1 MNEIMI
7 DLQGGAKAPLY
18 EKIYEYIKNE
28 IVDGKISKGEK
39 LPSTRLLA
47 KNLSVSRSTAELAYD
62 QLLAE
67 GYIEAEPYRGYFVCD
82 IEALYQLEQR
92 NHMQEKLQAGQSW
105 QLGWKT
111 ETEKKVENLTAEIS
125 LKHGAGSSKQKEI
138 DFSPYTIDTQ
148 NFPYNVWRKLHK
160 NVLLDDREE
169 ILLSGDGQGDYEL
182 RVAIADYLHQA
193 RGVNC
198 VAEQIIIG
206 AGNEYLE
213 LLLAQVLG
221 EKKTVLMDDPTY
233 LQAYRTFSNM
243 GYLVKNIPAEQGS
256 MPIEAVRRENAD
268 ILYVMPSHQFPLG
281 TVMPLKQRLEL
292 LKWASEKEGRY
303 LIEDDHDSEYRY
315 KGKPIPSLQSID
327 HEEKVIY
334 LGTFSKSIAP
344 SLRISYMVL
353 PLHLL
358 KKYQESCSFYST
370 TVSKIQQEVLRE
382 FIRGGYF
389 GHQKSNVDVERFR
402 EDMERAYCPNKVAVA
417 DVDGD
422 GTVEL
427 LIFTVGF
434 YMADITEY
442 VYRYSEEKNGFELEF
457 AYAGGCDYYEH
468 GVIKASPLHS
478 MYSDYQDGFWPYS
491 VYQYDE
497 NKKEFV
503 EKVSVDQIT
512 NVPINSDVFPEEYD
526 KDGDGKVYI
535 VDQGESVKYLD
546 EQEYLEW
553 KKQIFWMPEMK
564 IESCELGEILK

>member
-28 IVDGKISKGEK
+28 IVDGKISRGEK

-47 KNLSVSRSTAELAYD
+47 KNLSVSRSTVELAYD

-92 NHMQEKLQAGQSW
+92 NHIQEKLQAGQSW
-105 QLGWKT
+105 QPGWKT
-111 ETEKKVENLTAEIS
+111 EI
-125 LKHGAGSSKQKEI
+125 KHGAGSSKQKEI

-213 LLLAQVLG
+213 LLLTQVLG

-268 ILYVMPSHQFPLG
+268 VLYVMPSHQFPLG

-353 PLHLL
+353 PQHLL
-358 KKYQESCSFYST
+358 KNYQKFCGFYST

-382 FIRGGYF
+382 FISGGYF
-389 GHQKSNVDVERFR
+389 GRHLNKMRGIYKNKHDFLVSELKKRPWVENIAGDNAGLHVLVQVDTQMSE
-402 EDMERAYCPNKVAVA
+402 EELCERAAEQGIHLMGISEHYIHKPPVSKPII
-417 DVDGD
+417 
-422 GTVEL
+422 L
-427 LIFTVGF
+427 LG
-434 YMADITEY
+434 YGKPD
-442 VYRYSEEKNGFELEF
+442 EKKILE
-457 AYAGGCDYYEH
+457 GLNRLE
-468 GVIKASPLHS
+468 
-478 MYSDYQDGFWPYS
+478 
-491 VYQYDE
+491 
-497 NKKEFV
+497 
-503 EKVSVDQIT
+503 QI
-512 NVPINSDVFPEEYD
+512 
-526 KDGDGKVYI
+526 
-535 VDQGESVKYLD
+535 
-546 EQEYLEW
+546 
-553 KKQIFWMPEMK
+553 
-564 IESCELGEILK
+564 ILK

>member
-1 MNEIMI
+1 MI

-47 KNLSVSRSTAELAYD
+47 KNLSVSRSTVELAYD

-92 NHMQEKLQAGQSW
+92 NHMQEKLQAGQDW
-105 QLGWKT
+105 QPGWKT
-111 ETEKKVENLTAEIS
+111 EI
-125 LKHGAGSSKQKEI
+125 KHGAGSSKQKEI

-169 ILLSGDGQGDYEL
+169 ILLSGDGQGDHEL
-182 RVAIADYLHQA
+182 RMAIADYLHQA

-353 PLHLL
+353 PQHLL
-358 KKYQESCSFYST
+358 KNYQRYCGFYST
-370 TVSKIQQEVLRE
+370 TVSKIQQEVLCG

-389 GHQKSNVDVERFR
+389 GRHLNKMRGIYKNKHDFLVSELKKRPWVENIAGDNAGLHVLVQVDTQMSE
-402 EDMERAYCPNKVAVA
+402 EELCERAAEQGIHLMGISEHYIHKPPVSKPV
-417 DVDGD
+417 
-422 GTVEL
+422 L
-427 LIFTVGF
+427 LLG
-434 YMADITEY
+434 YGKPD
-442 VYRYSEEKNGFELEF
+442 EKRILE
-457 AYAGGCDYYEH
+457 GLDRLEH
-468 GVIKASPLHS
+468 
-478 MYSDYQDGFWPYS
+478 M
-491 VYQYDE
+491 
-497 NKKEFV
+497 
-503 EKVSVDQIT
+503 
-512 NVPINSDVFPEEYD
+512 
-526 KDGDGKVYI
+526 
-535 VDQGESVKYLD
+535 
-546 EQEYLEW
+546 
-553 KKQIFWMPEMK
+553 
-564 IESCELGEILK
+564 ILK

>member
-47 KNLSVSRSTAELAYD
+47 KNLSVSRSTVELAYD

-82 IEALYQLEQR
+82 VEALYQLEQR
-92 NHMQEKLQAGQSW
+92 NHMQEKLQAGQDW
-105 QLGWKT
+105 QPGWKT
-111 ETEKKVENLTAEIS
+111 EI
-125 LKHGAGSSKQKEI
+125 KHGAGSSKQKEI

-169 ILLSGDGQGDYEL
+169 ILLSGDGQGDHEL
-182 RVAIADYLHQA
+182 RMAIADYLHQA

-353 PLHLL
+353 PQHLL
-358 KKYQESCSFYST
+358 KNYQRYCGFYST
-370 TVSKIQQEVLRE
+370 TVSKIQQEVLCG

-389 GHQKSNVDVERFR
+389 GRHLNKMRGIYKNKHDFLVSELKKRPWVENIAGDNAGLHVLVQVDTQMSE
-402 EDMERAYCPNKVAVA
+402 EELCERAAEQGIHLMGISEHYIHKPPVSKPV
-417 DVDGD
+417 
-422 GTVEL
+422 L
-427 LIFTVGF
+427 LLG
-434 YMADITEY
+434 YGKPD
-442 VYRYSEEKNGFELEF
+442 EKKILE
-457 AYAGGCDYYEH
+457 GLNRLE
-468 GVIKASPLHS
+468 
-478 MYSDYQDGFWPYS
+478 
-491 VYQYDE
+491 
-497 NKKEFV
+497 
-503 EKVSVDQIT
+503 QI
-512 NVPINSDVFPEEYD
+512 
-526 KDGDGKVYI
+526 
-535 VDQGESVKYLD
+535 
-546 EQEYLEW
+546 
-553 KKQIFWMPEMK
+553 
-564 IESCELGEILK
+564 ILK

>member
-1 MNEIMI
+1 MIEIMI

-18 EKIYEYIKNE
+18 EKIYEFIKKE

-47 KNLSVSRSTAELAYD
+47 KNLSVSRSTVEMSYD

-67 GYIEAEPYRGYFVCD
+67 GYIEAKPCRGYFVCD
-82 IEALYQLEQR
+82 IDELYQLEQHR
-92 NHMQEKLQAGQSW
+92 PAPD
-105 QLGWKT
+105 
-111 ETEKKVENLTAEIS
+111 NLS
-125 LKHGAGSSKQKEI
+125 LKNQFMKAQNVPQSGFKAMEPVKKQEI
-138 DFSPYTIDTQ
+138 DFSPYSIDTQ
-148 NFPYNVWRKLHK
+148 NFPYNIWRKLHK

-198 VAEQIIIG
+198 DAAQIIIG

-213 LLLAQVLG
+213 ILLAQVLG
-221 EKKTVLMDDPTY
+221 ENKTVLMEDPTY
-233 LQAYRTFSNM
+233 LQAYRTFCNM
-243 GYLVKNIPAEQGS
+243 GYSVKNIPNEHGS
-256 MPIEAVRRENAD
+256 MPIEAVRRENPD

-292 LKWASEKEGRY
+292 LKWASEKEDRY

-353 PLHLL
+353 PQHLL
-358 KKYQESCSFYST
+358 KNYQNSCGFYST

-389 GHQKSNVDVERFR
+389 GRHLNKMRGIYKNKHDFLVNELKKRPWVEKI
-402 EDMERAYCPNKVAVA
+402 A
-417 DVDGD
+417 GD
-422 GTVEL
+422 NAGLHVLVQVNTSLTEQEL
-427 LIFTVGF
+427 CEKAAEQGIHLMGISEHYIHKPPVSKPVLLLG
-434 YMADITEY
+434 YGKPD
-442 VYRYSEEKNGFELEF
+442 EEKILE
-457 AYAGGCDYYEH
+457 GLRRLDGIIET
-468 GVIKASPLHS
+468 GV
-478 MYSDYQDGFWPYS
+478 
-491 VYQYDE
+491 
-497 NKKEFV
+497 
-503 EKVSVDQIT
+503 
-512 NVPINSDVFPEEYD
+512 
-526 KDGDGKVYI
+526 
-535 VDQGESVKYLD
+535 
-546 EQEYLEW
+546 
-553 KKQIFWMPEMK
+553 
-564 IESCELGEILK
+564 

>member
-92 NHMQEKLQAGQSW
+92 NHMQEKLQAGQDW
-105 QLGWKT
+105 QPGWKT
-111 ETEKKVENLTAEIS
+111 EI
-125 LKHGAGSSKQKEI
+125 KHGAGSSKQKEI

-169 ILLSGDGQGDYEL
+169 ILLSGDVQGDHEL
-182 RVAIADYLHQA
+182 RMAIADYLHQA

-233 LQAYRTFSNM
+233 LQAYRTFSNI

-353 PLHLL
+353 PQHLL
-358 KKYQESCSFYST
+358 KNYQRYCGFYST
-370 TVSKIQQEVLRE
+370 TVSKIQQEVLCG

-389 GHQKSNVDVERFR
+389 GRHLNKMRGIYKNKHDFLVSELKKRPWVENIAGDNAGLHVLVQVDSQMSE
-402 EDMERAYCPNKVAVA
+402 EELCERAAEQGIHLMGISEHYIHKPPVSKPV
-417 DVDGD
+417 
-422 GTVEL
+422 L
-427 LIFTVGF
+427 LLG
-434 YMADITEY
+434 YGKPD
-442 VYRYSEEKNGFELEF
+442 EKRILE
-457 AYAGGCDYYEH
+457 GLDRLEH
-468 GVIKASPLHS
+468 
-478 MYSDYQDGFWPYS
+478 M
-491 VYQYDE
+491 
-497 NKKEFV
+497 
-503 EKVSVDQIT
+503 
-512 NVPINSDVFPEEYD
+512 
-526 KDGDGKVYI
+526 
-535 VDQGESVKYLD
+535 
-546 EQEYLEW
+546 
-553 KKQIFWMPEMK
+553 
-564 IESCELGEILK
+564 ILK

>member
-28 IVDGKISKGEK
+28 IVDGKISRGEK

-47 KNLSVSRSTAELAYD
+47 NNLSVSRSTVELAYD

-92 NHMQEKLQAGQSW
+92 NHIQEKLQAGQSW
-105 QLGWKT
+105 QPGWKT
-111 ETEKKVENLTAEIS
+111 EI
-125 LKHGAGSSKQKEI
+125 KHGAGSSKQKEI

-213 LLLAQVLG
+213 LLLTQVLG

-268 ILYVMPSHQFPLG
+268 VLYVMPSHQFPLG

-353 PLHLL
+353 PQHLL
-358 KKYQESCSFYST
+358 KNYQNFCGFYST

-382 FIRGGYF
+382 FISGGYF
-389 GHQKSNVDVERFR
+389 GRHLNKMRGIYKNKHDFLVSELKKRPWVENIAGDNAGLHVLVQVDTQMSE
-402 EDMERAYCPNKVAVA
+402 EELCERAAEQGIHLMGISEHYIHKPPVSKPVI
-417 DVDGD
+417 
-422 GTVEL
+422 L
-427 LIFTVGF
+427 LG
-434 YMADITEY
+434 YGKPD
-442 VYRYSEEKNGFELEF
+442 EKKILE
-457 AYAGGCDYYEH
+457 GLNRLE
-468 GVIKASPLHS
+468 
-478 MYSDYQDGFWPYS
+478 
-491 VYQYDE
+491 
-497 NKKEFV
+497 
-503 EKVSVDQIT
+503 QI
-512 NVPINSDVFPEEYD
+512 
-526 KDGDGKVYI
+526 
-535 VDQGESVKYLD
+535 
-546 EQEYLEW
+546 
-553 KKQIFWMPEMK
+553 
-564 IESCELGEILK
+564 ILK

>member
-47 KNLSVSRSTAELAYD
+47 KNLSVSRSTVELAYD

-82 IEALYQLEQR
+82 VEALYQLEQR
-92 NHMQEKLQAGQSW
+92 NHMQEKLQAGQDW
-105 QLGWKT
+105 QPGWKT
-111 ETEKKVENLTAEIS
+111 EI
-125 LKHGAGSSKQKEI
+125 KHGAGSSKQKEI

-169 ILLSGDGQGDYEL
+169 ILLSGDGQGDHEL
-182 RVAIADYLHQA
+182 RMAIADYLHQA

-353 PLHLL
+353 PQHLL
-358 KKYQESCSFYST
+358 KNYQRYCGFYST
-370 TVSKIQQEVLRE
+370 TVSKIQQEVLCG

-389 GHQKSNVDVERFR
+389 GRHLNKMRGIYKNKHDFLVSELKKRPWVENIAGDNAGLHVLVQVDTQMSE
-402 EDMERAYCPNKVAVA
+402 EELCERAAEQGIHLMGISEHYIHKPPVSKPV
-417 DVDGD
+417 
-422 GTVEL
+422 L
-427 LIFTVGF
+427 LLG
-434 YMADITEY
+434 YGKPD
-442 VYRYSEEKNGFELEF
+442 EKRILE
-457 AYAGGCDYYEH
+457 GLDRLEH
-468 GVIKASPLHS
+468 
-478 MYSDYQDGFWPYS
+478 M
-491 VYQYDE
+491 
-497 NKKEFV
+497 
-503 EKVSVDQIT
+503 
-512 NVPINSDVFPEEYD
+512 
-526 KDGDGKVYI
+526 
-535 VDQGESVKYLD
+535 
-546 EQEYLEW
+546 
-553 KKQIFWMPEMK
+553 
-564 IESCELGEILK
+564 ILK

>member
-47 KNLSVSRSTAELAYD
+47 KNLSVSRSTVELAYD

-92 NHMQEKLQAGQSW
+92 NHMQEKLQAGQDW
-105 QLGWKT
+105 QPGWKT
-111 ETEKKVENLTAEIS
+111 EIKR
-125 LKHGAGSSKQKEI
+125 GAGSSKQKEI

-169 ILLSGDGQGDYEL
+169 ILLSGDGQGDHEL
-182 RVAIADYLHQA
+182 RMAIADYLHQA

-198 VAEQIIIG
+198 VAEQIVIG

-213 LLLAQVLG
+213 ILLAQVLG

-315 KGKPIPSLQSID
+315 KGKPIPALQSID

-353 PLHLL
+353 PQHLL
-358 KKYQESCSFYST
+358 KNYQSYCGFYST
-370 TVSKIQQEVLRE
+370 TVSKIQQEVLCG

-389 GHQKSNVDVERFR
+389 GRHLNKMRGIYKNKHDFLVSELKKRPWVENIAGDNAGLHVLVQVDTQMSE
-402 EDMERAYCPNKVAVA
+402 EELCERAAEQGIHLMGISEHYIHKPPVSKPV
-417 DVDGD
+417 
-422 GTVEL
+422 L
-427 LIFTVGF
+427 LLG
-434 YMADITEY
+434 YGKPD
-442 VYRYSEEKNGFELEF
+442 EKRILE
-457 AYAGGCDYYEH
+457 GLNRLEH
-468 GVIKASPLHS
+468 
-478 MYSDYQDGFWPYS
+478 M
-491 VYQYDE
+491 
-497 NKKEFV
+497 
-503 EKVSVDQIT
+503 
-512 NVPINSDVFPEEYD
+512 
-526 KDGDGKVYI
+526 
-535 VDQGESVKYLD
+535 
-546 EQEYLEW
+546 
-553 KKQIFWMPEMK
+553 
-564 IESCELGEILK
+564 ILK

>member
-47 KNLSVSRSTAELAYD
+47 KNLSVSRSTVELAYD

-92 NHMQEKLQAGQSW
+92 NHMQEKLQAGQDW
-105 QLGWKT
+105 QPGWKT
-111 ETEKKVENLTAEIS
+111 EI
-125 LKHGAGSSKQKEI
+125 KHGAGSSKQKEI

-169 ILLSGDGQGDYEL
+169 ILLSGDGQGDHEL
-182 RVAIADYLHQA
+182 RMAIADYLHQA

-213 LLLAQVLG
+213 ILLAQVLG

-353 PLHLL
+353 PQHLL
-358 KKYQESCSFYST
+358 KNYQSYCGFYST
-370 TVSKIQQEVLRE
+370 TVSKIQQEVLCG

-389 GHQKSNVDVERFR
+389 GRHLNKMRGIYKNKHDFLVSELKKRPWVENIAGDNAGLHVLVQVDTQMSE
-402 EDMERAYCPNKVAVA
+402 EELCERAAEQGIHLMGISEHYIHKPPVSKPV
-417 DVDGD
+417 
-422 GTVEL
+422 L
-427 LIFTVGF
+427 LLG
-434 YMADITEY
+434 YGKPD
-442 VYRYSEEKNGFELEF
+442 EKRILE
-457 AYAGGCDYYEH
+457 GLNRLEQ
-468 GVIKASPLHS
+468 VIL
-478 MYSDYQDGFWPYS
+478 
-491 VYQYDE
+491 
-497 NKKEFV
+497 
-503 EKVSVDQIT
+503 
-512 NVPINSDVFPEEYD
+512 
-526 KDGDGKVYI
+526 
-535 VDQGESVKYLD
+535 VK
-546 EQEYLEW
+546 
-553 KKQIFWMPEMK
+553 
-564 IESCELGEILK
+564 

>member
-92 NHMQEKLQAGQSW
+92 NHMQEKLQAGQDW
-105 QLGWKT
+105 QPGWKT
-111 ETEKKVENLTAEIS
+111 EI
-125 LKHGAGSSKQKEI
+125 KHGAGSSKQKEI

-353 PLHLL
+353 PQHLL
-358 KKYQESCSFYST
+358 KNYQRYCGFYST
-370 TVSKIQQEVLRE
+370 TVSKIQQEVLCG

-389 GHQKSNVDVERFR
+389 GRHLNKMRGIYKNKHDFLVSELKKRPWVENIAGDNAGLHVLVQVDTQMSE
-402 EDMERAYCPNKVAVA
+402 EELCERAAEQGIHLMGISEHYIHKPPVSKPV
-417 DVDGD
+417 
-422 GTVEL
+422 L
-427 LIFTVGF
+427 LLG
-434 YMADITEY
+434 YGKPD
-442 VYRYSEEKNGFELEF
+442 EKRILE
-457 AYAGGCDYYEH
+457 GLDRLEH
-468 GVIKASPLHS
+468 
-478 MYSDYQDGFWPYS
+478 M
-491 VYQYDE
+491 
-497 NKKEFV
+497 
-503 EKVSVDQIT
+503 
-512 NVPINSDVFPEEYD
+512 
-526 KDGDGKVYI
+526 
-535 VDQGESVKYLD
+535 
-546 EQEYLEW
+546 
-553 KKQIFWMPEMK
+553 
-564 IESCELGEILK
+564 ILK

>member
-47 KNLSVSRSTAELAYD
+47 KNLSVSRSTVELAYD

-82 IEALYQLEQR
+82 VEALYQLEQR
-92 NHMQEKLQAGQSW
+92 NHMQEKLQAGQDW
-105 QLGWKT
+105 QPGWKT
-111 ETEKKVENLTAEIS
+111 EI
-125 LKHGAGSSKQKEI
+125 KHGAGSSKQKEI

-169 ILLSGDGQGDYEL
+169 ILLSGDGQGDHEL
-182 RVAIADYLHQA
+182 RMAIADYLHQA

-353 PLHLL
+353 PQHLL
-358 KKYQESCSFYST
+358 KNYQNFCGFYST
-370 TVSKIQQEVLRE
+370 TVSKIQQEVLCG

-389 GHQKSNVDVERFR
+389 GRHLNKMRGIYKNKHDFLVSELKKRPWVENIAGDNAGLHVLVQVDTQMSE
-402 EDMERAYCPNKVAVA
+402 EELCERAAEQ
-417 DVDGD
+417 GIHLM
-422 GTVEL
+422 G
-427 LIFTVGF
+427 I
-434 YMADITEY
+434 
-442 VYRYSEEKNGFELEF
+442 SEHYIHK
-457 AYAGGCDYYEH
+457 
-468 GVIKASPLHS
+468 P
-478 MYSDYQDGFWPYS
+478 P
-491 VYQYDE
+491 
-497 NKKEFV
+497 
-503 EKVSVDQIT
+503 VSKPVT
-512 NVPINSDVFPEEYD
+512 SSWVR
-526 KDGDGKVYI
+526 KTG
-535 VDQGESVKYLD
+535 
-546 EQEYLEW
+546 
-553 KKQIFWMPEMK
+553 
-564 IESCELGEILK
+564 

>member
-47 KNLSVSRSTAELAYD
+47 KNLSVSRSTVELAYD

-82 IEALYQLEQR
+82 VEALYQLEQR
-92 NHMQEKLQAGQSW
+92 NHMQEKLQAGQDW
-105 QLGWKT
+105 QPGWKT
-111 ETEKKVENLTAEIS
+111 EI
-125 LKHGAGSSKQKEI
+125 KHGAGSSKQKEI

-169 ILLSGDGQGDYEL
+169 ILLSGDGQGDHEL
-182 RVAIADYLHQA
+182 RMAIADYLHQA

-353 PLHLL
+353 PQHLL
-358 KKYQESCSFYST
+358 KNYQRYCGFYST
-370 TVSKIQQEVLRE
+370 TVSKIQQEVLCG

-389 GHQKSNVDVERFR
+389 GRHLNKMRGIYKNKHDFLVSELKKRPWVENIAGDNAGLHVLVQVDTQ
-402 EDMERAYCPNKVAVA
+402 M
-417 DVDGD
+417 
-422 GTVEL
+422 
-427 LIFTVGF
+427 
-434 YMADITEY
+434 
-442 VYRYSEEKNGFELEF
+442 SEEELCEI
-457 AYAGGCDYYEH
+457 AAEQGIHLMGISEH
-468 GVIKASPLHS
+468 YIHKPPVSKPVILLGYGKP
-478 MYSDYQDGFWPYS
+478 
-491 VYQYDE
+491 DE
-497 NKKEFV
+497 KKILEGLNRL
-503 EKVSVDQIT
+503 EQI
-512 NVPINSDVFPEEYD
+512 
-526 KDGDGKVYI
+526 
-535 VDQGESVKYLD
+535 
-546 EQEYLEW
+546 
-553 KKQIFWMPEMK
+553 
-564 IESCELGEILK
+564 ILK

>member
-92 NHMQEKLQAGQSW
+92 NHMQEKLQAGQDW
-105 QLGWKT
+105 QPGWKT
-111 ETEKKVENLTAEIS
+111 EI
-125 LKHGAGSSKQKEI
+125 KHGAGSSKQKEI

-169 ILLSGDGQGDYEL
+169 ILLSGDGQGDHEL
-182 RVAIADYLHQA
+182 RMAIADYLHQA

-233 LQAYRTFSNM
+233 LQAYRTFSNI

-353 PLHLL
+353 PQHLL
-358 KKYQESCSFYST
+358 KNYQRYCGFYST
-370 TVSKIQQEVLRE
+370 TVSKIQQEVLCG

-389 GHQKSNVDVERFR
+389 GRHLNKMRGIYKNKHDFLVSELKKRPWVENIAGDNAGLHVLVQVDTQMSE
-402 EDMERAYCPNKVAVA
+402 EELCERAAEQGIHLMGISEHYIHKPPVSKPVI
-417 DVDGD
+417 
-422 GTVEL
+422 L
-427 LIFTVGF
+427 LG
-434 YMADITEY
+434 YGKPD
-442 VYRYSEEKNGFELEF
+442 EKKILE
-457 AYAGGCDYYEH
+457 GLNRLEH
-468 GVIKASPLHS
+468 
-478 MYSDYQDGFWPYS
+478 M
-491 VYQYDE
+491 
-497 NKKEFV
+497 
-503 EKVSVDQIT
+503 
-512 NVPINSDVFPEEYD
+512 
-526 KDGDGKVYI
+526 
-535 VDQGESVKYLD
+535 
-546 EQEYLEW
+546 
-553 KKQIFWMPEMK
+553 
-564 IESCELGEILK
+564 ILK

>member
-47 KNLSVSRSTAELAYD
+47 KNLSVSRSTVELAYD

-92 NHMQEKLQAGQSW
+92 NHMQEKLQAGQDW
-105 QLGWKT
+105 QPGWKT
-111 ETEKKVENLTAEIS
+111 EI
-125 LKHGAGSSKQKEI
+125 KHGAGSSKQKEI

-169 ILLSGDGQGDYEL
+169 ILLSGDGQGDHEL
-182 RVAIADYLHQA
+182 RMAIADYLHQA

-353 PLHLL
+353 PQHLL
-358 KKYQESCSFYST
+358 KNYQRYCGFYST
-370 TVSKIQQEVLRE
+370 TVSKIQQEVLCG

-389 GHQKSNVDVERFR
+389 GRHLNKMRGIYKNKHDFLVSELKKRPWVENIAGDNAGLHVLVQVDTQMSE
-402 EDMERAYCPNKVAVA
+402 EELCERAAEQ
-417 DVDGD
+417 GIHLM
-422 GTVEL
+422 G
-427 LIFTVGF
+427 I
-434 YMADITEY
+434 
-442 VYRYSEEKNGFELEF
+442 SEHYIHK
-457 AYAGGCDYYEH
+457 
-468 GVIKASPLHS
+468 P
-478 MYSDYQDGFWPYS
+478 
-491 VYQYDE
+491 
-497 NKKEFV
+497 
-503 EKVSVDQIT
+503 
-512 NVPINSDVFPEEYD
+512 PEERPVLLLGY
-526 KDGDGKVYI
+526 GKP
-535 VDQGESVKYLD
+535 D
-546 EQEYLEW
+546 EQEIQKGLEVL
-553 KKQIFWMPEMK
+553 
-564 IESCELGEILK
+564 ESIVLENRIPPPLR

>member
-47 KNLSVSRSTAELAYD
+47 KNLSVSRSTVELAYD

-82 IEALYQLEQR
+82 VEALYQLEQR
-92 NHMQEKLQAGQSW
+92 NHMQEKLQAGQDW
-105 QLGWKT
+105 QPGWKT
-111 ETEKKVENLTAEIS
+111 EI
-125 LKHGAGSSKQKEI
+125 KHGAGSSKQKEI

-169 ILLSGDGQGDYEL
+169 ILLSGDGQGDHEL
-182 RVAIADYLHQA
+182 RMAIADYLHQA

-353 PLHLL
+353 PQHLL
-358 KKYQESCSFYST
+358 KNYQRYCGFYST
-370 TVSKIQQEVLRE
+370 TVSKIQQEVLCG

-389 GHQKSNVDVERFR
+389 GRHLNKMRGIYKNKHDFLVSELKKRPWVENIAGDNAGLHVLVQVDTQMSE
-402 EDMERAYCPNKVAVA
+402 EELCERAAEQGIHLMGISEHYIHKPPVSKPV
-417 DVDGD
+417 
-422 GTVEL
+422 L
-427 LIFTVGF
+427 LLG
-434 YMADITEY
+434 YGKPD
-442 VYRYSEEKNGFELEF
+442 EKRILE
-457 AYAGGCDYYEH
+457 GLNRLEH
-468 GVIKASPLHS
+468 
-478 MYSDYQDGFWPYS
+478 M
-491 VYQYDE
+491 
-497 NKKEFV
+497 
-503 EKVSVDQIT
+503 
-512 NVPINSDVFPEEYD
+512 
-526 KDGDGKVYI
+526 
-535 VDQGESVKYLD
+535 
-546 EQEYLEW
+546 
-553 KKQIFWMPEMK
+553 
-564 IESCELGEILK
+564 ILK

>member
-47 KNLSVSRSTAELAYD
+47 KNLSVSRSTVELAYD

-82 IEALYQLEQR
+82 VEALYQLEQR
-92 NHMQEKLQAGQSW
+92 NHMQEKLQAGQDW
-105 QLGWKT
+105 QPGWKT
-111 ETEKKVENLTAEIS
+111 EI
-125 LKHGAGSSKQKEI
+125 KHGAGSSKQKEI

-160 NVLLDDREE
+160 KVLLDDREE
-169 ILLSGDGQGDYEL
+169 ILLSGDGQGDHEL
-182 RVAIADYLHQA
+182 RMAIADYLHQA

-233 LQAYRTFSNM
+233 LQAYCTFSNM

-353 PLHLL
+353 PQHLL
-358 KKYQESCSFYST
+358 KNYQRYCGFYST
-370 TVSKIQQEVLRE
+370 TVSKIQQEVLCG

-389 GHQKSNVDVERFR
+389 GRHLNKMRGIYKNKHDFLVSELKKRPWVENIAGDNAGLHVLVQVDTQMSE
-402 EDMERAYCPNKVAVA
+402 EELCERAAEQGIHLMGISEHYIHKPPVSKPV
-417 DVDGD
+417 
-422 GTVEL
+422 L
-427 LIFTVGF
+427 LLG
-434 YMADITEY
+434 YGKPD
-442 VYRYSEEKNGFELEF
+442 EKRILE
-457 AYAGGCDYYEH
+457 GLDRLEH
-468 GVIKASPLHS
+468 
-478 MYSDYQDGFWPYS
+478 M
-491 VYQYDE
+491 
-497 NKKEFV
+497 
-503 EKVSVDQIT
+503 
-512 NVPINSDVFPEEYD
+512 
-526 KDGDGKVYI
+526 
-535 VDQGESVKYLD
+535 
-546 EQEYLEW
+546 
-553 KKQIFWMPEMK
+553 
-564 IESCELGEILK
+564 ILK

>member
-47 KNLSVSRSTAELAYD
+47 KNLSVSRSTVELAYD

-92 NHMQEKLQAGQSW
+92 NHMQEKLQAGQDW
-105 QLGWKT
+105 QPGWKT
-111 ETEKKVENLTAEIS
+111 EI
-125 LKHGAGSSKQKEI
+125 KHGAGSSKQKEI

-169 ILLSGDGQGDYEL
+169 ILLSGDGQGDHEL
-182 RVAIADYLHQA
+182 RMAIADYLHQA

-353 PLHLL
+353 PQHLL
-358 KKYQESCSFYST
+358 KNYQRYCGFYST
-370 TVSKIQQEVLRE
+370 TVSKIQQEVLCG

-389 GHQKSNVDVERFR
+389 GRHLNKMRGIYKNKHDFLVSELKKRPWVENIAGDNAGLHVLVQVDTQMSE
-402 EDMERAYCPNKVAVA
+402 EELCERAAEQGIHLMGISEHYIHKPPVSKPVI
-417 DVDGD
+417 
-422 GTVEL
+422 L
-427 LIFTVGF
+427 LG
-434 YMADITEY
+434 YGKPD
-442 VYRYSEEKNGFELEF
+442 EKKILE
-457 AYAGGCDYYEH
+457 GLNRLEH
-468 GVIKASPLHS
+468 
-478 MYSDYQDGFWPYS
+478 M
-491 VYQYDE
+491 
-497 NKKEFV
+497 
-503 EKVSVDQIT
+503 
-512 NVPINSDVFPEEYD
+512 
-526 KDGDGKVYI
+526 
-535 VDQGESVKYLD
+535 
-546 EQEYLEW
+546 
-553 KKQIFWMPEMK
+553 
-564 IESCELGEILK
+564 ILK

>member
-82 IEALYQLEQR
+82 VEALYQLEQR
-92 NHMQEKLQAGQSW
+92 NHMQEKLQAGQDW
-105 QLGWKT
+105 QPGWKT
-111 ETEKKVENLTAEIS
+111 EI
-125 LKHGAGSSKQKEI
+125 KHGAGSSKQKEI

-169 ILLSGDGQGDYEL
+169 ILLSGDGQGDHEL
-182 RVAIADYLHQA
+182 RMAIADYLHQA

-353 PLHLL
+353 PQHLL
-358 KKYQESCSFYST
+358 KNYQRYCGFYST
-370 TVSKIQQEVLRE
+370 TVSKIQQEVLCG

-389 GHQKSNVDVERFR
+389 GRHLNKMRGIYKNKHDFLVSELKKRPWVENIAGDNAGLHVLVQVDTQMSE
-402 EDMERAYCPNKVAVA
+402 EELCERAAEQGIHLMGISEHYIHKPPVSKPV
-417 DVDGD
+417 
-422 GTVEL
+422 L
-427 LIFTVGF
+427 LLG
-434 YMADITEY
+434 YGKPD
-442 VYRYSEEKNGFELEF
+442 EKRILE
-457 AYAGGCDYYEH
+457 GLDRLEH
-468 GVIKASPLHS
+468 
-478 MYSDYQDGFWPYS
+478 M
-491 VYQYDE
+491 
-497 NKKEFV
+497 
-503 EKVSVDQIT
+503 
-512 NVPINSDVFPEEYD
+512 
-526 KDGDGKVYI
+526 
-535 VDQGESVKYLD
+535 
-546 EQEYLEW
+546 
-553 KKQIFWMPEMK
+553 
-564 IESCELGEILK
+564 ILK

>member
-47 KNLSVSRSTAELAYD
+47 KNLSVSRSTVELAYD

-82 IEALYQLEQR
+82 VEALYQLEQR
-92 NHMQEKLQAGQSW
+92 NHMQEKLQAGQDW
-105 QLGWKT
+105 QPGWKT
-111 ETEKKVENLTAEIS
+111 EI
-125 LKHGAGSSKQKEI
+125 KHGAGSSKQKEI

-169 ILLSGDGQGDYEL
+169 ILLSGDGQGDFEL

-213 LLLAQVLG
+213 ILLAQVLG

-353 PLHLL
+353 PQHLL
-358 KKYQESCSFYST
+358 KNYQSYCGFYST
-370 TVSKIQQEVLRE
+370 TVSKIQQEVLCG

-389 GHQKSNVDVERFR
+389 GRHLNKMRGIYKNKHDFLVSELKKRPWVENIAGDNAGLHVLVQVDTQMSE
-402 EDMERAYCPNKVAVA
+402 EELCERAAEQ
-417 DVDGD
+417 GIHLM
-422 GTVEL
+422 G
-427 LIFTVGF
+427 I
-434 YMADITEY
+434 
-442 VYRYSEEKNGFELEF
+442 SEHYIHK
-457 AYAGGCDYYEH
+457 
-468 GVIKASPLHS
+468 P
-478 MYSDYQDGFWPYS
+478 
-491 VYQYDE
+491 
-497 NKKEFV
+497 
-503 EKVSVDQIT
+503 
-512 NVPINSDVFPEEYD
+512 PEERPVLLLGY
-526 KDGDGKVYI
+526 GKP
-535 VDQGESVKYLD
+535 D
-546 EQEYLEW
+546 EQEIQKGLEVL
-553 KKQIFWMPEMK
+553 
-564 IESCELGEILK
+564 ESIVLENRIPLPLR

>member
-7 DLQGGAKAPLY
+7 DLQGGAKAPIY

-28 IVDGKISKGEK
+28 IVDGKISRGEK

-47 KNLSVSRSTAELAYD
+47 KNLSVSRSTVELAYD

-92 NHMQEKLQAGQSW
+92 NHIQEKLQAGQSW
-105 QLGWKT
+105 QPGWKT
-111 ETEKKVENLTAEIS
+111 EI
-125 LKHGAGSSKQKEI
+125 KHGAGSSKQKEI

-213 LLLAQVLG
+213 LLLTQVLG

-268 ILYVMPSHQFPLG
+268 VLYVMPSHQFPLG

-353 PLHLL
+353 PQHLL
-358 KKYQESCSFYST
+358 KNYQNFCGFYST

-382 FIRGGYF
+382 FISGGYF
-389 GHQKSNVDVERFR
+389 GRHLNKMRGIYKNKHDFLVSELKKRPWVENIAGDNAGLHVLMQVDTQMSE
-402 EDMERAYCPNKVAVA
+402 EELCERAAEQGIHLMGISEHYIHKPPVSKPVI
-417 DVDGD
+417 
-422 GTVEL
+422 L
-427 LIFTVGF
+427 LG
-434 YMADITEY
+434 YGKPD
-442 VYRYSEEKNGFELEF
+442 EKKILE
-457 AYAGGCDYYEH
+457 GLNRLE
-468 GVIKASPLHS
+468 
-478 MYSDYQDGFWPYS
+478 
-491 VYQYDE
+491 
-497 NKKEFV
+497 
-503 EKVSVDQIT
+503 QI
-512 NVPINSDVFPEEYD
+512 
-526 KDGDGKVYI
+526 
-535 VDQGESVKYLD
+535 
-546 EQEYLEW
+546 
-553 KKQIFWMPEMK
+553 
-564 IESCELGEILK
+564 ILK

>member
-47 KNLSVSRSTAELAYD
+47 KNLSVSRSTVELAYD

-82 IEALYQLEQR
+82 VEALYQLEQR
-92 NHMQEKLQAGQSW
+92 NHMQEKLQAGQDW
-105 QLGWKT
+105 QPGWKT
-111 ETEKKVENLTAEIS
+111 EIKR
-125 LKHGAGSSKQKEI
+125 GAGSSKQKEI

-169 ILLSGDGQGDYEL
+169 ILLSGDGQGDHEL
-182 RVAIADYLHQA
+182 RMAIADYLHQA

-353 PLHLL
+353 PQHLL
-358 KKYQESCSFYST
+358 KNYQRYCGFYST
-370 TVSKIQQEVLRE
+370 TVSKIQQEVLCG

-389 GHQKSNVDVERFR
+389 GRHLNKMRGIYKNKHDFLVSELKKRPWVENIAGDNAGLHVLVQVDTQMSE
-402 EDMERAYCPNKVAVA
+402 EELCERAAEQGIHLMGISEHYIHKPPVSKPV
-417 DVDGD
+417 
-422 GTVEL
+422 L
-427 LIFTVGF
+427 LLG
-434 YMADITEY
+434 YGKPD
-442 VYRYSEEKNGFELEF
+442 EKRILE
-457 AYAGGCDYYEH
+457 GLDRLEH
-468 GVIKASPLHS
+468 
-478 MYSDYQDGFWPYS
+478 M
-491 VYQYDE
+491 
-497 NKKEFV
+497 
-503 EKVSVDQIT
+503 
-512 NVPINSDVFPEEYD
+512 
-526 KDGDGKVYI
+526 
-535 VDQGESVKYLD
+535 
-546 EQEYLEW
+546 
-553 KKQIFWMPEMK
+553 
-564 IESCELGEILK
+564 ILK

>member
-47 KNLSVSRSTAELAYD
+47 KNLSVSRSTVELAYD

-82 IEALYQLEQR
+82 VEALYQLEQR
-92 NHMQEKLQAGQSW
+92 NHMQEKLQAGQDW
-105 QLGWKT
+105 QPGWKT
-111 ETEKKVENLTAEIS
+111 EI
-125 LKHGAGSSKQKEI
+125 KHGAGSSKQKEI

-169 ILLSGDGQGDYEL
+169 ILLSGDGQGDHEL
-182 RVAIADYLHQA
+182 RMAIADYLHQA

-353 PLHLL
+353 PQHLL
-358 KKYQESCSFYST
+358 KNYQSYCGFYST
-370 TVSKIQQEVLRE
+370 TVSKIQQEVLCG

-389 GHQKSNVDVERFR
+389 GRHLNKMRGIYKNKHDFLVSELKKRLWVENIAGDNAGLHVLVQVDTQMSE
-402 EDMERAYCPNKVAVA
+402 EELCERAAEQGIHLMGISEHYIHKPPVSKPV
-417 DVDGD
+417 
-422 GTVEL
+422 L
-427 LIFTVGF
+427 LLG
-434 YMADITEY
+434 YGKPD
-442 VYRYSEEKNGFELEF
+442 EKRILE
-457 AYAGGCDYYEH
+457 GLNRLEH
-468 GVIKASPLHS
+468 
-478 MYSDYQDGFWPYS
+478 M
-491 VYQYDE
+491 
-497 NKKEFV
+497 
-503 EKVSVDQIT
+503 
-512 NVPINSDVFPEEYD
+512 
-526 KDGDGKVYI
+526 
-535 VDQGESVKYLD
+535 
-546 EQEYLEW
+546 
-553 KKQIFWMPEMK
+553 
-564 IESCELGEILK
+564 ILK

>member
-47 KNLSVSRSTAELAYD
+47 KNLSVSRSTVELAYD

-82 IEALYQLEQR
+82 VEALYQLEQR
-92 NHMQEKLQAGQSW
+92 NHMQEKLQAGQDW
-105 QLGWKT
+105 QPGWKT
-111 ETEKKVENLTAEIS
+111 EI
-125 LKHGAGSSKQKEI
+125 KHGAGSSKQKEI

-169 ILLSGDGQGDYEL
+169 ILLSGDGQGDHEL
-182 RVAIADYLHQA
+182 RMAIADYLHQA

-213 LLLAQVLG
+213 LLRAQVLG

-315 KGKPIPSLQSID
+315 KGKPIPALQSID

-353 PLHLL
+353 PQHLL
-358 KKYQESCSFYST
+358 KNYQSYCGFYST
-370 TVSKIQQEVLRE
+370 TVSKIQQEVLCG

-389 GHQKSNVDVERFR
+389 GRHLNKMRGIYKNKHDFLVSELKKRPWVENIAGDNAGLHVLVQVDTQMSE
-402 EDMERAYCPNKVAVA
+402 EELCERAAEQGIHLMGISEHYIHKPPVSKPV
-417 DVDGD
+417 
-422 GTVEL
+422 L
-427 LIFTVGF
+427 LLG
-434 YMADITEY
+434 YGKPD
-442 VYRYSEEKNGFELEF
+442 EKRILE
-457 AYAGGCDYYEH
+457 GLNRLEH
-468 GVIKASPLHS
+468 
-478 MYSDYQDGFWPYS
+478 M
-491 VYQYDE
+491 
-497 NKKEFV
+497 
-503 EKVSVDQIT
+503 
-512 NVPINSDVFPEEYD
+512 
-526 KDGDGKVYI
+526 
-535 VDQGESVKYLD
+535 
-546 EQEYLEW
+546 
-553 KKQIFWMPEMK
+553 
-564 IESCELGEILK
+564 ILK

>member
-47 KNLSVSRSTAELAYD
+47 KNLSVSRSTVELAYD

-92 NHMQEKLQAGQSW
+92 NHMQEKLQAGQDW
-105 QLGWKT
+105 QPGWKT
-111 ETEKKVENLTAEIS
+111 EI
-125 LKHGAGSSKQKEI
+125 KHGAGSSKQKEI

-169 ILLSGDGQGDYEL
+169 ILLSGDGQGDHEL
-182 RVAIADYLHQA
+182 RMAIADYLHQA

-233 LQAYRTFSNM
+233 LQAYRTFSNI

-353 PLHLL
+353 PQHLL
-358 KKYQESCSFYST
+358 KNYQSYCGFYST
-370 TVSKIQQEVLRE
+370 TVSKIQQEVLCG

-389 GHQKSNVDVERFR
+389 GRHLNKMRGIYKNKHDFLVSELKKRPWVENIAGDNAGLHVLVQVDTQMSE
-402 EDMERAYCPNKVAVA
+402 EELCERAAEQ
-417 DVDGD
+417 GIHLM
-422 GTVEL
+422 G
-427 LIFTVGF
+427 I
-434 YMADITEY
+434 
-442 VYRYSEEKNGFELEF
+442 SEHYIHKPPVSKPVL
-457 AYAGGCDYYEH
+457 
-468 GVIKASPLHS
+468 PL
-478 MYSDYQDGFWPYS
+478 G
-491 VYQYDE
+491 
-497 NKKEFV
+497 
-503 EKVSVDQIT
+503 
-512 NVPINSDVFPEEYD
+512 
-526 KDGDGKVYI
+526 
-535 VDQGESVKYLD
+535 
-546 EQEYLEW
+546 
-553 KKQIFWMPEMK
+553 
-564 IESCELGEILK
+564 

>member
-47 KNLSVSRSTAELAYD
+47 KNLSVSRSTVELAYD

-92 NHMQEKLQAGQSW
+92 NHMQEKLQAGQDW
-105 QLGWKT
+105 QPGWKT
-111 ETEKKVENLTAEIS
+111 EI
-125 LKHGAGSSKQKEI
+125 KHGAGSSKQKEI

-169 ILLSGDGQGDYEL
+169 ILLSGDGQGDHEL
-182 RVAIADYLHQA
+182 RMAIADYLHQA

-233 LQAYRTFSNM
+233 LQAYRTFSNI

-353 PLHLL
+353 PQHLL
-358 KKYQESCSFYST
+358 KNYQRYCGFYST
-370 TVSKIQQEVLRE
+370 TVSKIQQEVLCG

-389 GHQKSNVDVERFR
+389 GRHLNKMRGIYKNKHDFLVSELKKRPWVENIAGDNAGLHVLVQVDTQMSE
-402 EDMERAYCPNKVAVA
+402 EELCERAAEQGIHLMGISEHYIHKPPVSKPVI
-417 DVDGD
+417 
-422 GTVEL
+422 L
-427 LIFTVGF
+427 LG
-434 YMADITEY
+434 YGKPD
-442 VYRYSEEKNGFELEF
+442 EKRILE
-457 AYAGGCDYYEH
+457 GLDRLEH
-468 GVIKASPLHS
+468 
-478 MYSDYQDGFWPYS
+478 M
-491 VYQYDE
+491 
-497 NKKEFV
+497 
-503 EKVSVDQIT
+503 
-512 NVPINSDVFPEEYD
+512 
-526 KDGDGKVYI
+526 
-535 VDQGESVKYLD
+535 
-546 EQEYLEW
+546 
-553 KKQIFWMPEMK
+553 
-564 IESCELGEILK
+564 ILK

>member
-47 KNLSVSRSTAELAYD
+47 KNLSVSRSTVELAYD

-82 IEALYQLEQR
+82 VEALYQLEQR
-92 NHMQEKLQAGQSW
+92 NHMQEKLQAGQDW
-105 QLGWKT
+105 QPGWKT
-111 ETEKKVENLTAEIS
+111 EI
-125 LKHGAGSSKQKEI
+125 KHGAGSSKQKEI

-169 ILLSGDGQGDYEL
+169 ILLSGDGQGDHEL
-182 RVAIADYLHQA
+182 RMAIADYLHQA

-353 PLHLL
+353 PQHLL
-358 KKYQESCSFYST
+358 KNYQSYCGFYST
-370 TVSKIQQEVLRE
+370 TVSKIQQEVLCG

-389 GHQKSNVDVERFR
+389 GRHLNKMRGIYKNKHDFLVSELKKRPWVENIAGDNAGLHVLVQVDTQMSE
-402 EDMERAYCPNKVAVA
+402 EELCERAAEQGIHLMGISEHYIHKPPVSKPV
-417 DVDGD
+417 
-422 GTVEL
+422 L
-427 LIFTVGF
+427 LLG
-434 YMADITEY
+434 YGKPD
-442 VYRYSEEKNGFELEF
+442 EKRILE
-457 AYAGGCDYYEH
+457 GLNRLEQ
-468 GVIKASPLHS
+468 VIL
-478 MYSDYQDGFWPYS
+478 
-491 VYQYDE
+491 
-497 NKKEFV
+497 
-503 EKVSVDQIT
+503 
-512 NVPINSDVFPEEYD
+512 
-526 KDGDGKVYI
+526 
-535 VDQGESVKYLD
+535 VK
-546 EQEYLEW
+546 
-553 KKQIFWMPEMK
+553 
-564 IESCELGEILK
+564 

>member
-111 ETEKKVENLTAEIS
+111 EI
-125 LKHGAGSSKQKEI
+125 KHGAGSSKQKEI

-169 ILLSGDGQGDYEL
+169 ILLSGDGQGDHEL
-182 RVAIADYLHQA
+182 RMAIADYLHQA

-213 LLLAQVLG
+213 LLLVQVLG

-233 LQAYRTFSNM
+233 LQAYRTFSNI

-353 PLHLL
+353 PQHLL
-358 KKYQESCSFYST
+358 KNYQRYCGFYST
-370 TVSKIQQEVLRE
+370 TVSKIQQEVLCG

-389 GHQKSNVDVERFR
+389 GRHLNKMRGIYKNKHDFLVSELKKRPWVENIAGDNAGLHVLVQVDTQMSE
-402 EDMERAYCPNKVAVA
+402 EELCERAAEQGIHLMGISEHYIHKPPVSKPVI
-417 DVDGD
+417 
-422 GTVEL
+422 L
-427 LIFTVGF
+427 LG
-434 YMADITEY
+434 YGKPD
-442 VYRYSEEKNGFELEF
+442 EKRILE
-457 AYAGGCDYYEH
+457 GLDRLEH
-468 GVIKASPLHS
+468 
-478 MYSDYQDGFWPYS
+478 M
-491 VYQYDE
+491 
-497 NKKEFV
+497 
-503 EKVSVDQIT
+503 
-512 NVPINSDVFPEEYD
+512 
-526 KDGDGKVYI
+526 
-535 VDQGESVKYLD
+535 
-546 EQEYLEW
+546 
-553 KKQIFWMPEMK
+553 
-564 IESCELGEILK
+564 ILK

>member
-28 IVDGKISKGEK
+28 IVDGKISRGEK

-47 KNLSVSRSTAELAYD
+47 KNLSVSRSTVELAYD

-92 NHMQEKLQAGQSW
+92 NHIQEKLQAGQSW
-105 QLGWKT
+105 QPGWKT
-111 ETEKKVENLTAEIS
+111 EI
-125 LKHGAGSSKQKEI
+125 KHGAGSSKQKEI

-213 LLLAQVLG
+213 LLLTQMLG

-268 ILYVMPSHQFPLG
+268 VLYVMPSHQFPLG

-292 LKWASEKEGRY
+292 LNWASEKEGRY

-327 HEEKVIY
+327 NEEKVIY

-353 PLHLL
+353 PQHLL
-358 KKYQESCSFYST
+358 KNYQNFCGFYST

-382 FIRGGYF
+382 FISGGYF
-389 GHQKSNVDVERFR
+389 GRHLNKMRGIYKNKHDFLVSELKKRPWVENIAGDNAGLHVLVQVDTQMSE
-402 EDMERAYCPNKVAVA
+402 EELCERAAEQGIHLMGISEHYIHKPPVSKPVI
-417 DVDGD
+417 
-422 GTVEL
+422 L
-427 LIFTVGF
+427 LG
-434 YMADITEY
+434 YGKPD
-442 VYRYSEEKNGFELEF
+442 EKKILE
-457 AYAGGCDYYEH
+457 GLNRLE
-468 GVIKASPLHS
+468 
-478 MYSDYQDGFWPYS
+478 
-491 VYQYDE
+491 
-497 NKKEFV
+497 
-503 EKVSVDQIT
+503 QI
-512 NVPINSDVFPEEYD
+512 
-526 KDGDGKVYI
+526 
-535 VDQGESVKYLD
+535 
-546 EQEYLEW
+546 
-553 KKQIFWMPEMK
+553 
-564 IESCELGEILK
+564 ILK

>member
-92 NHMQEKLQAGQSW
+92 NHMQEKLQAGQDW
-105 QLGWKT
+105 QPGWKT
-111 ETEKKVENLTAEIS
+111 EI
-125 LKHGAGSSKQKEI
+125 KHGAGSSKQKEI

-169 ILLSGDGQGDYEL
+169 ILLSGDGQGDHEL
-182 RVAIADYLHQA
+182 RMAIADYLHQA

-281 TVMPLKQRLEL
+281 TVMPLKQRLDL

-389 GHQKSNVDVERFR
+389 GRHLNKMRGIYKNKHDFLVGELKKKNWVQNIAGDNAGLHVLVQVNTTLTEEEICKKAAECGIRLMGIR
-402 EDMERAYCPNKVAVA
+402 EHYIHTPPEGRPV
-417 DVDGD
+417 
-422 GTVEL
+422 L
-427 LIFTVGF
+427 LLG
-434 YMADITEY
+434 Y
-442 VYRYSEEKNGFELEF
+442 
-457 AYAGGCDYYEH
+457 
-468 GVIKASPLHS
+468 
-478 MYSDYQDGFWPYS
+478 
-491 VYQYDE
+491 
-497 NKKEFV
+497 
-503 EKVSVDQIT
+503 
-512 NVPINSDVFPEEYD
+512 
-526 KDGDGKVYI
+526 GKP
-535 VDQGESVKYLD
+535 D
-546 EQEYLEW
+546 EQEIQKGLEVLESIITGRNSNNC
-553 KKQIFWMPEMK
+553 KKP
-564 IESCELGEILK
+564 

>member
-47 KNLSVSRSTAELAYD
+47 KNLSVSRSTVELAYD

-92 NHMQEKLQAGQSW
+92 NHMQEKLQAGQDW
-105 QLGWKT
+105 QPGWKT
-111 ETEKKVENLTAEIS
+111 EIKR
-125 LKHGAGSSKQKEI
+125 GAGSSKQKEI

-169 ILLSGDGQGDYEL
+169 ILLSGDGQGDHEL
-182 RVAIADYLHQA
+182 RMAIADYLHQA

-198 VAEQIIIG
+198 VAEQIVIG

-353 PLHLL
+353 PQHLL
-358 KKYQESCSFYST
+358 KNYQSYCGFYST
-370 TVSKIQQEVLRE
+370 TVSKIQQEVLCG

-389 GHQKSNVDVERFR
+389 GRHLNKMRGIYKNKHDFLVSELKKRPWVENIAGDNAGLHVLVQVDMQLSE
-402 EDMERAYCPNKVAVA
+402 EELCERAAEQGIRLMGISEHYIHKPPVSKPV
-417 DVDGD
+417 
-422 GTVEL
+422 L
-427 LIFTVGF
+427 LLG
-434 YMADITEY
+434 YGKPD
-442 VYRYSEEKNGFELEF
+442 EKRILE
-457 AYAGGCDYYEH
+457 G
-468 GVIKASPLHS
+468 
-478 MYSDYQDGFWPYS
+478 
-491 VYQYDE
+491 
-497 NKKEFV
+497 
-503 EKVSVDQIT
+503 
-512 NVPINSDVFPEEYD
+512 
-526 KDGDGKVYI
+526 
-535 VDQGESVKYLD
+535 LD
-546 EQEYLEW
+546 RLEQ
-553 KKQIFWMPEMK
+553 M
-564 IESCELGEILK
+564 ILK